1 MEGAGVFFFISF
13 MVDKLLGSLICQI
26 WITRLISLL
35 EGPLDCLVSKMTVVL
50 NYVSSFISELNISLY
65 YFLLVGTEQ
74 NLVSSGVFTVAE
86 LYTYARSECSD
97 MSYSVTLCMQYVQNI
112 TETTFSVIFFL
123 FNHSLYRT
131 NFKAVN

>member
-1 MEGAGVFFFISF
+1 MA
-13 MVDKLLGSLICQI
+13 
-26 WITRLISLL
+26 
-35 EGPLDCLVSKMTVVL
+35 VVL
-50 NYVSSFISELNISLY
+50 NYVSSFISKLNISLY

-112 TETTFSVIFFL
+112 TETTFNVIFFL
-123 FNHSLYRT
+123 FKPFSVQNQFQGS
-131 NFKAVN
+131 